1 MGRTQEGQLRWLG
14 PEKGVIHMAAGAILN
29 AVWDL
34 WARIENK
41 PLWELVCD
49 LEPEAL
55 VKLIDFKHIQD
66 YVSKEEALA
75 LLKNVRPGWEERKA
89 LMKSQGVVSSKV
101 QRRPQL
107 RPWRLAHYRH
117 HSPHCDSHNG
127 AYSAHP

>member
-55 VKLIDFKHIQD
+55 VKLIDFKHID
-66 YVSKEEALA
+66 AVYTPCFYHGTVLCLVHGLSVCHEISFTF
-75 LLKNVRPGWEERKA
+75 LL
-89 LMKSQGVVSSKV
+89 L
-101 QRRPQL
+101 
-107 RPWRLAHYRH
+107 
-117 HSPHCDSHNG
+117 
-127 AYSAHP
+127 